1 MGAIVVLILYILI
14 FSLVGGTLLYQQEF
28 ESALEANLDP
38 SGDAQKFKNVPA
50 AFQQVAQLL
59 VGNFDVA
66 TTATGVIVI
75 ASLGLFKNI
84 IFLLPIN
91 KIKEAT
97 NASNKAHE
105 KLDKLK
111 LEVEVETALLHSRY
125 DRTDW
130 ANNYH
135 CPVVRVEVA
144 HDTDTSLAA
153 VGMLNVP
160 IMETSKVQAHII
172 VPLHGSMHIPFTF
185 RKLGRQ

>member
-84 IFLLPIN
+84 ILLPIN

-111 LEVEVETALLHSRY
+111 LEVEV
-125 DRTDW
+125 
-130 ANNYH
+130 
-135 CPVVRVEVA
+135 
-144 HDTDTSLAA
+144 
-153 VGMLNVP
+153 
-160 IMETSKVQAHII
+160 K
-172 VPLHGSMHIPFTF
+172 
-185 RKLGRQ
+185 